1 LGEFKFKA
9 KDARGKAVEGTL
21 NGNDKKEINRQ
32 LRQLKLRP
40 IFIKEQKDDFFSN
53 LFAKDAKGNIIL
65 QLGSGMPSIKEL
77 SIFTKQFSIMIE
89 RGVPLIQALGI
100 LAGQQKSPRF
110 ARVIERI
117 KAMVENGATLSAA
130 MGNFPKVFDDLF
142 ISMIRAG
149 EASGNLDV
157 VLQETV
163 KFLEKSAKLK
173 AQLKSASVYPMI
185 LLTVAMGITYGILVF
200 LVPVFAEQYSSNGN
214 KLPALTE
221 MVIQISN
228 ALQAYMLHLIGVIA
242 VAVFA
247 FKKYKSTPKGQEQI
261 DRISLKLP
269 LVGDVIRKVAI
280 GRFTATLATMLSS
293 GVSILD
299 ALTICAQSAGN
310 KTIEAFIRNVQG
322 RISQGS
328 TFAQPL
334 SEGDLFPGM
343 VVSMVTVGEQT
354 GALDQTLQK
363 VGELYE
369 EEVDAAVATLTASI
383 QPILIVGIGAVLGV
397 VIIALYLPILDSANQ
412 TGG

>member
-1 LGEFKFKA
+1 
-9 KDARGKAVEGTL
+9 
-21 NGNDKKEINRQ
+21 
-32 LRQLKLRP
+32 
-40 IFIKEQKDDFFSN
+40 
-53 LFAKDAKGNIIL
+53 
-65 QLGSGMPSIKEL
+65 
-77 SIFTKQFSIMIE
+77 
-89 RGVPLIQALGI
+89 
-100 LAGQQKSPRF
+100 
-110 ARVIERI
+110 
-117 KAMVENGATLSAA
+117 
-130 MGNFPKVFDDLF
+130 
-142 ISMIRAG
+142 
-149 EASGNLDV
+149 
-157 VLQETV
+157 
-163 KFLEKSAKLK
+163 
-173 AQLKSASVYPMI
+173 
-185 LLTVAMGITYGILVF
+185 
-200 LVPVFAEQYSSNGN
+200 
-214 KLPALTE
+214 
-221 MVIQISN
+221 
-228 ALQAYMLHLIGVIA
+228 MLHLIGVIA

>member
-1 LGEFKFKA
+1 MGEFKFKA